1 MNSLQPVHRRHIGSM
16 RKSVLAYQHL
26 LAGITQEE
34 ATTYRDS
41 GDGWTAVEIVC
52 HVRDFDRIF
61 FERAQ
66 RILNEDAPR
75 LVPRD
80 HEQLAQDGNYNAQD
94 KNTVIADLMSS
105 RETMA
110 QFFEGLTEDQWLR
123 AGHHP
128 EKTEPFTL
136 AEAAAQVCSHDADH
150 LEQLTRVLLEKRT
163 PGS

>member
-1 MNSLQPVHRRHIGSM
+1 MSSMQPVHQRHIGSM
-16 RKSVLAYQHL
+16 RKSVRAYQHI
-26 LAGITQEE
+26 LAGLSQEE
-34 ATTYRDS
+34 ATSYRDS

-52 HVRDFDRIF
+52 HLRDFDRIF

-66 RILNEDAPR
+66 RILNEDTPH

-80 HEQLAQDGNYNAQD
+80 HEQLAQEGNYNAQNKD
-94 KNTVIADLMSS
+94 DVIADLIES
-105 RETMA
+105 RERMA
-110 QFFEGLTEDQWLR
+110 QFFEGLSGDQWLR

-163 PGS
+163 NAS